1 MEFHTMLKQ
10 ATYTGCMIGLL
21 LISSGS
27 LAGVYKWTASDG
39 EVIYSQI
46 PPPYGTS
53 YEYVEDPA
61 VSSKTSSRQNVGD
74 IQKQLGKAKANRDQQ
89 ILEQKRM
96 AESDQVKQENC
107 TKAKQNLSNL
117 TSRGQ
122 VTIKEGDLYRKLD
135 ENERQ
140 SMIKETQAAIDEF
153 CN

>member
-1 MEFHTMLKQ
+1 MLKQ

-61 VSSKTSSRQNVGD
+61 VSSKTSSRQSVGD

-89 ILEQKRM
+89 I
-96 AESDQVKQENC
+96 
-107 TKAKQNLSNL
+107 NLSNL